1 MAKALVLECLRSA
14 HRQCRGC
21 YLYAFS
27 SFTDIRELELSV
39 DQPSLIRLLDFL
51 EHSFE
56 GGTDVTRALELSI
69 ERVQKK
75 EWAQADILIVTDGE
89 MAMPDRAVMD
99 SLERVQV
106 DLGLEVHGL
115 LVSKGPSDA
124 MTTICSR
131 LHVFRSWD
139 SARSATS
146 A

>member
-1 MAKALVLECLRSA
+1 M
-14 HRQCRGC
+14 
-21 YLYAFS
+21 
-27 SFTDIRELELSV
+27 TDIRELELSV
-39 DQPSLIRLLDFL
+39 DQPSLIQLLDFL

-89 MAMPDRAVMD
+89 MAMPDRGVLD

-106 DLGLEVHGL
+106 DLGLEIHGL
-115 LVSKGPSDA
+115 LVSKGTSDA
-124 MTTICSR
+124 MTRICSR

-139 SARSATS
+139 TAKSTTS